1 MSSNQ
6 SAAGAA
12 EFFRGLY
19 GDAVGEDARL
29 VVWSARDKQTVWAA
43 SIEEA
48 AEATSSRSAVSDC
61 YYGVCLQD
69 RERVIEERRRRKGPA
84 AAKPDGMNYAR
95 GYANTVNVVPALWLD
110 LDVAGPGHEKSNL
123 PKSEAEAWKIIDA
136 LPFAPS
142 LVLATGGGFHVYW
155 IFKEPWELE
164 STDERNRAAG
174 VMRGWQTL
182 AVDAAA
188 NWGLVVD
195 ATHDLSRVLRP
206 LGTMN
211 HKYQSQV
218 YAPAPFL
225 IDGGP
230 RYNPSDFEDWAV
242 AVTPAVTLPEKLE
255 SVGRL
260 QAEANPP
267 IDKLMAMLNLQP
279 RFAATWRRERKEF
292 PSQSEY
298 DLSLASMASNA
309 GWEDGEVVNLIIAH
323 RREGSQPLKLDRPDY
338 YARLV
343 HKAKSANAMK
353 EAQERINDRVEAVT
367 QGDTNAMDER
377 DGTLRDLS
385 ALLGFPIRRIIK
397 YISDPPQYRLVLEQ
411 GTIQLGEV
419 SNILNSSKFRAA
431 IAAVSGVLIQRFKG
445 GEWDPVAQAI
455 LQAVEE
461 LDLGADSSAEAL
473 VSEWLVE
480 YMTQHAPNLEKD
492 EAIAIRAPFICKTD
506 DGEREAFFLSEFRTW
521 LGFHRDERLGRKQI
535 ATLLRASG
543 CLPHVVRWNRGPE
556 SSSTTVNVWTLAS
569 AISSRLPKRAKIKQ
583 DNRDPNSTLNTK

>member
-1 MSSNQ
+1 MENVQ
-6 SAAGAA
+6 STAGSA

-48 AEATSSRSAVSDC
+48 AEAASSRSAVSDC

-110 LDVAGPGHEKSNL
+110 LDVAGSGHEKSNL
-123 PKSEAEAWKIIDA
+123 PKSKAEAWKIIDA

-225 IDGGP
+225 LGSGP

-267 IDKLMAMLNLQP
+267 IAKLMAMLNLQP

-323 RREGSQPLKLDRPDY
+323 RREGAQPLKLDRPDY

-411 GTIQLGEV
+411 GTIHLGEV

-506 DGEREAFFLSEFRTW
+506 EGESEAFFLSEFRTW

-556 SSSTTVNVWTLAS
+556 SSSTTVNVWTLAGG
-569 AISSRLPKRAKIKQ
+569 ISSRLPKRAKIKQ
-583 DNRDPNSTLNTK
+583 DVRDPNSTLNTK